1 MTGPGQR
8 ERVTEDGGRSSLRA
22 DCGRCFGLCCV
33 APAFSASA
41 DFAIDKP
48 AGQPCPNLQPDFR
61 CGIHQGLRQ
70 QGFRGCA
77 AYDCFGAGQ
86 RVSQVTFGGQDW
98 RADPQRARQMFGV
111 FAVMRQL
118 HALLWYLSDALA
130 SPAAQPVHADL
141 RQALEATGRMA
152 RGPAGDLLELDLQAH
167 HEEVTALLRRASEL
181 IRAGVPGPKAD
192 HAGAELIGAR
202 LAGANLAGASLR
214 GACLIGA
221 DLSGADLRAA
231 DLTGADLRDADLSS
245 ADLTGSLF
253 LVQAQ
258 LDTARGDASTKLPT
272 SLSRPRHWPLAR

>member
-1 MTGPGQR
+1 
-8 ERVTEDGGRSSLRA
+8 VTGGRSSLRA

-61 CGIHQGLRQ
+61 CGIHEGLRQ
-70 QGFRGCA
+70 HGFRGCA

-86 RVSQVTFGGQDW
+86 RVSQVTFGGLDW
-98 RADPQRARQMFGV
+98 RADPHRARQMFGV

-130 SPAAQPVHADL
+130 SPAAQPVHAEL
-141 RQALEATGRMA
+141 RQALEATDRMA
-152 RGPAGDLLELDLQAH
+152 RGRADDLLELDVRAH

-181 IRAGVPGPKAD
+181 IRAGVPGPRAD

-202 LAGANLAGASLR
+202 LARANLAGASLR
-214 GACLIGA
+214 GARLIGA
-221 DLSGADLRAA
+221 DLSGASLRGA
-231 DLTGADLRDADLSS
+231 DLTGADLRDADLSG

-258 LDTARGDASTKLPT
+258 LDTARGDASTKLPA
-272 SLSRPRHWPLAR
+272 SLSRPAHWPPAR